1 MANFTKEAIK
11 ESFISLLEEMPLGD
25 ITVKTIVEACG
36 INRNSFYYHFQDI
49 PSLLDEIIKE
59 DAETI
64 ICRYPSVTSIVQC
77 FDALTEFASQH
88 KRAIMHI
95 YRSVN
100 RESFE
105 THLMSVSD
113 YFIRRMMDS
122 VLFPDK
128 LSAADWE
135 AVATYYKCVCFGL
148 VIDWLNQGMSGEML
162 ASLRRILLLKT
173 ERFEDVVEQLERK
186 TN

>member
-1 MANFTKEAIK
+1 MANFTKKAIK
-11 ESFISLLEEMPLGD
+11 ESFIKLLEEMPLGD
-25 ITVKTIVEACG
+25 ITVKTIVEECG

-49 PSLLDEIIKE
+49 PTLLDEIIKE

-64 ICRYPSVTSIVQC
+64 IRRYPSVTSIVQC

-95 YRSVN
+95 FRSVN
-100 RESFE
+100 REAFE
-105 THLMSVSD
+105 THLMSVSE

-122 VLFPDK
+122 VLARDK
-128 LSAADWE
+128 LSEADWE

-148 VIDWLNQGMSGEML
+148 VIDWLNQGMPEEML
-162 ASLRRILLLKT
+162 ASLRKILFLKMDHV
-173 ERFEDVVEQLERK
+173 EDIVEQLGK
-186 TN
+186 QTI